1 MIRYSGCILLTLSM
15 AATARGD
22 GSWVLDR
29 STLAYHVSH
38 PLHETEGV
46 SHAARG
52 KAVCREG
59 ACDVLV
65 AAPVNSFDSGDSN
78 RDLHMLQVV
87 GGANFP
93 LVSVRLRVPES
104 AREASESRC
113 NLEVEF
119 AGHTAAYRQ
128 VAFTLVREGTRLR
141 ISGTIPAKLS
151 DFKIPPPSLLTVP
164 VKDDMPV
171 RVETEWRPD
180 PARS

>member
-1 MIRYSGCILLTLSM
+1 MIRRAGCVLLMLSL
-15 AATARGD
+15 AAAVRGD
-22 GSWVLDR
+22 GSWALER

-38 PLHETEGV
+38 PLHETDGV
-46 SHAARG
+46 SRAARG
-52 KAVCREG
+52 KAVCRAG

-87 GGANFP
+87 GGAKFP
-93 LVSVRLRVPES
+93 LVSVRLRIPES
-104 AREASESRC
+104 AREASMARC
-113 NLEVEF
+113 DLEVEF

-128 VAFTLVREGTRLR
+128 VAFTLVREGTRVR

-151 DFKIPPPSLLTVP
+151 DFAIPRPSLLAVP

-180 PARS
+180 QAGR